1 MNNINMGEKINW
13 KLLIKH
19 VTEDT
24 KKYANKISITNLVKL
39 LKKLSDAYY
48 NKKNSLVPDSVYD
61 ELRDILSKRDP
72 KNLYLREI
80 GAPIK
85 GNKKKIKLP
94 FPMGSLDK
102 IKPSDE
108 SIKKLEPWIKKH
120 NNKNKNNY
128 ILSDK
133 LDGSSVQL
141 YKDNKGD
148 FHLYSRGDGLVGHD
162 ISHLLPFILK
172 NVRIDIIPKHS
183 SIRGELII
191 NKKDAIKLKDK
202 MKNARAGVNGLVNS
216 KTVDKEVA
224 EASQY
229 VTYNILHPRY
239 LQEEQLRLLNEFGF
253 KVVNFKVVDKINEK
267 MLTNYLELRRKESE
281 FTIDGIVCID
291 NSQIY
296 EHEGGNP
303 EYGFAFKTIYDEQM
317 VEAKVVQVIW
327 EESKDRY
334 LKPRIEIEPVE
345 LVGTT
350 VTYATAFNAKYIV
363 DNKIGKG
370 SILKIVK
377 SGDVIPYILEVLKPS
392 SSGKPDLPDREYDWN
407 ESGVDLVLRGD
418 SNLVKIKI
426 IDHFFSTIGV
436 KYISEGIIT
445 NLVNNGYNSIKKI
458 LEADREDLYE
468 IKGLGEKIVNKIYDD
483 IDEVLSKVDLPTF
496 MASSN
501 KFGRGLGKKKLQEV
515 IKIYPNIM
523 TSNWTKK
530 EMIDNILEVQGFS
543 DKLATYFSDNFSKF
557 IKFYEEINEIH
568 DISRFMK
575 VIESSETE
583 SSSKSDNIFENM
595 TIVFTGFRDKA
606 SEDLIT
612 SNGGKVTNSVSG
624 KTSLVVRADDE
635 VDSSKIRTAKQL
647 GIKIIT
653 RTEFINEYLQ

>member
-1 MNNINMGEKINW
+1 MGEKINW

-24 KKYANKISITNLVKL
+24 KKHANKLSITNLVKL

-48 NKKNSLVPDSVYD
+48 NKKKSLVPDSVYD

-72 KNLYLREI
+72 KNSYLKEI

-102 IKPSDE
+102 IKPSDD

-120 NNKNKNNY
+120 KGKY

-141 YKDNKGD
+141 FKDNNGD

-183 SIRGELII
+183 SVRGELII
-191 NKKDAIKLKDK
+191 NKGDAERLKDK

-224 EASQY
+224 EVSQY
-229 VTYNILHPRY
+229 ITYNILHPRY
-239 LQEEQLRLLNEFGF
+239 LQEEQLKLLNEFGF
-253 KVVNFKVVDKINEK
+253 KVVNYKIVDKINEK
-267 MLTNYLELRRKESE
+267 ILTNYLELRRKESE

-291 NSQIY
+291 NSQVY
-296 EHEGGNP
+296 EHEEGNP
-303 EYGFAFKTIYDEQM
+303 DYGFAFKTIYDEQM
-317 VEAKVVQVIW
+317 TEAKVVQVIW

-370 SILKIVK
+370 SVLKLVK

-407 ESGVDLVLRGD
+407 ETGVDLILKGKSD
-418 SNLVKIKI
+418 LVKIKI
-426 IDHFFSTIGV
+426 IEHFFSTIGV

-458 LEADREDLYE
+458 LNADREDLYE
-468 IKGLGEKIVNKIYDD
+468 IKGLGEKIINKIYDD
-483 IDEVLSKVDLPTF
+483 IDKVFSKVDLPTF
-496 MASSN
+496 MSASN
-501 KFGRGLGKKKLQEV
+501 KFGRGLGTRKLQEV
-515 IKIYPNIM
+515 IKMYPNIM

-543 DKLATYFSDNFSKF
+543 DKLANNFTDNFPKF
-557 IKFYEEINEIH
+557 MKFYEEINEIQ
-568 DISRFMK
+568 DISRFTEMLT
-575 VIESSETE
+575 VHESET
-583 SSSKSDNIFENM
+583 SKSDTFDNM
-595 TIVFTGFRDKA
+595 IIVFTGFRDKDM
-606 SEDLIT
+606 EDLIT
-612 SNGGKVTNSVSG
+612 SNGGKVTNSVSK
-624 KTSLVVRADDE
+624 KTTLLVRADNE
-635 VDSSKIRTAKQL
+635 EDSNKIRTAKQL
-647 GIKIIT
+647 GVKIIS
-653 RTEFINEYLQ
+653 RTEFLNMFIT